1 MANEIVE
8 ATLAQMTSMGKKLR
22 GLIRELSADVKTLK
36 ETGGQAN
43 VVERIKVNGRVLT
56 PDGDKTVDVPV
67 PTKVGELTNDAGYQA
82 NTLEHVQVNGAELPI
97 ADKTANVPVPT
108 AVSQLTNDSGYQPNV
123 LEGIK
128 VNGLAQEIDSSKN
141 VDISIPTKV
150 SELTNDKT
158 YQTKTEVENTVK
170 TAVAGSKHTSFQK
183 VSSVPAAADAKE
195 DVMYLVM
202 NSVTKHY
209 DIYAKIADDAGNF
222 KMELLDDTTVDLSGY
237 VQKEA
242 GKGLSHNDFTDTLL
256 AKLNGIAE
264 KANLYI
270 HPSHTAYAEGLY
282 KMTVNVLGHVTKAT
296 AVSKEDITVLG
307 IPGQDTHD
315 WASITG
321 KPTSYPPSEHTHD
334 DRYYT
339 ESELDTKL
347 AGKSATGHKHLWA
360 DITNKPSTFAPSAHK
375 HVKADITDF
384 PTSLPASDVSAW
396 AKAASKPSYGW
407 SEITGKPSTFTPSSH
422 THGQYYDSGVSRSA
436 NTVLAAPDGKPGGA
450 TFRKLGLADIPNAS
464 DLINAL
470 TSGDASPVDNDF
482 IVTQWANHE
491 AADASNQNTYV
502 RRPMS
507 SIWGYIK
514 SKADSVYQS
523 KGNYAASSHTHT
535 KSQIAD
541 FPTLGTAAAKN
552 VGDFAAASHNHD
564 TSYYKKSEIDTKLS
578 GVAVSGHTHKKADI
592 TDFPTSMPA
601 SDVSAWA
608 KAATKPSYAWSEIT
622 GKPSTFTPVSHT
634 HDDRYY
640 TESEMNSKLGA
651 KAESVVLAANSDL
664 NAVKTPGIYSCGGGN
679 SIKNKPSGLDAIGL
693 IVVHNASGEYY
704 TQILTS
710 SSDANTYRRTC
721 LNDTWSTWTQD
732 KYTDTN
738 TWRGIQNNLTSD
750 STSDSLSAA
759 QGKALKTLVDGKAP
773 NGHTHTKSQVGLGNV
788 DNTADANKS
797 VKYATSAG
805 SAAKAT
811 TADTA
816 NALSGFKPRSGQ
828 EWGVQTGTFV
838 HGECD
843 STGGDFAFRRDCPA
857 AGQVSMVIDGCFY
870 QHEGQYRVLD
880 ESDKN
885 QFATAGH
892 THDDRYYT
900 ESEMDAKLA
909 KKADTHSH
917 PYLPTAGGNMGGTAM
932 IAWPDSGNFN
942 NKNDGV
948 TFPVKRGGL
957 SWSGQSDGIQ
967 LFAEETGSDNLELIL
982 QFADD
987 NSNGLTIRNKSGAAV
1002 SRLDANGGFSGSV
1015 AWEKITGKPSTF
1027 TPATHSHAW
1036 GDVTGKPSTFAPSAH
1051 KHVKADI
1058 TDFPT
1063 SLPASDVKA
1072 WAKAANKPNYS
1083 WEEITNKPSTFTPAG
1098 HKHVKADITD
1108 FPTLGTAAAKNVG
1121 DFAAASHSHSWDS
1134 VTGKPTTF
1142 APSSH
1147 NHDDRYYTESE
1158 IDTKLSGKA
1167 NSSHT
1172 HNYAGSSSA
1181 GGTAASVNGFT
1192 FGVQTSDPG
1201 ANSSLT
1207 TNKFLFVYE

>member
-1 MANEIVE
+1 MASEMILAKLSQLQRFGEKFIAKMGEVSERVRTLE
-8 ATLAQMTSMGKKLR
+8 AVGA
-22 GLIRELSADVKTLK
+22 
-36 ETGGQAN
+36 QAN
-43 VVERIKVNGRVLT
+43 LIERILVNGDPLSVGENKTVNIPVPTRVNQLENDASYQENVIERIQVNGVTQGITGKTVNVHMPTAVSELTNDENYQTNVLEGVKVNGTAL
-56 PDGDKTVDVPV
+56 TVDAEKNVNVSV
-67 PTKVGELTNDAGYQA
+67 PTKV
-82 NTLEHVQVNGAELPI
+82 
-97 ADKTANVPVPT
+97 
-108 AVSQLTNDSGYQPNV
+108 SQ
-123 LEGIK
+123 
-128 VNGLAQEIDSSKN
+128 
-141 VDISIPTKV
+141 
-150 SELTNDKT
+150 LTNDKT

-183 VSSVPAAADAKE
+183 VSSVPAVADAKE
-195 DVMYLVM
+195 DIMYLVM

-242 GKGLSHNDFTDTLL
+242 GKGLSHNDFTDALL

-270 HPSHTAYAEGLY
+270 HPGHTAYAEGLY
-282 KMTVNVLGHVTKAT
+282 KVTVNALGHVTKAVGVT
-296 AVSKEDITVLG
+296 KADITGLG

-321 KPTSYPPSEHTHD
+321 KPTSYPPSGHTHD

-339 ESELDTKL
+339 ESEMNTKL
-347 AGKSATGHKHLWA
+347 AGKLNLSGGTMTGQL
-360 DITNKPSTFAPSAHK
+360 
-375 HVKADITDF
+375 HVSGT
-384 PTSLPASDVSAW
+384 
-396 AKAASKPSYGW
+396 AASKPLQVRGIVGCDSDGTTDGELHLQYGANAPIKLGNDAAYSISADGGTYTGKANTAGTADSAKSVAW
-407 SEITGKPSTFTPSSH
+407 GSVTGKPT
-422 THGQYYDSGVSRSA
+422 
-436 NTVLAAPDGKPGGA
+436 
-450 TFRKLGLADIPNAS
+450 
-464 DLINAL
+464 
-470 TSGDASPVDNDF
+470 
-482 IVTQWANHE
+482 
-491 AADASNQNTYV
+491 TY
-502 RRPMS
+502 PP
-507 SIWGYIK
+507 
-514 SKADSVYQS
+514 
-523 KGNYAASSHTHT
+523 SSHTHT
-535 KSQIAD
+535 KSQITD

-601 SDVSAWA
+601 SDVSTWA

-651 KAESVVLAANSDL
+651 KAESVVLAVNSDL
-664 NAVKTPGIYSCGGGN
+664 NAVKTPGMYSCGGGN

-721 LNDTWSTWTQD
+721 LNGTWSTWTQD

-759 QGKALKTLVDGKAP
+759 QGKALKTLVDGKAA

-805 SAAKAT
+805 SASSAAKAT
-811 TADTA
+811 SADSAGKLTIGDAQTALSGTTSPTAGLTVNKVYNNGYPTTFGNVITVHGSGSGQIVAGWSGTSGAVERLYYRNKRDTSDANWSAWKTLAFTDDKPATAGTADTA
-816 NALSGFKPRSGQ
+816 
-828 EWGVQTGTFV
+828 
-838 HGECD
+838 
-843 STGGDFAFRRDCPA
+843 
-857 AGQVSMVIDGCFY
+857 
-870 QHEGQYRVLD
+870 
-880 ESDKN
+880 
-885 QFATAGH
+885 
-892 THDDRYYT
+892 
-900 ESEMDAKLA
+900 
-909 KKADTHSH
+909 KA
-917 PYLPTAGGNMGGTAM
+917 
-932 IAWPDSGNFN
+932 
-942 NKNDGV
+942 
-948 TFPVKRGGL
+948 
-957 SWSGQSDGIQ
+957 
-967 LFAEETGSDNLELIL
+967 
-982 QFADD
+982 
-987 NSNGLTIRNKSGAAV
+987 
-1002 SRLDANGGFSGSV
+1002 V
-1015 AWEKITGKPSTF
+1015 AWDNVTGKPSAF

-1036 GDVTGKPSTFAPSAH
+1036 GDITG
-1051 KHVKADI
+1051 
-1058 TDFPT
+1058 
-1063 SLPASDVKA
+1063 
-1072 WAKAANKPNYS
+1072 
-1083 WEEITNKPSTFTPAG
+1083 KPSTFTPAG

-1158 IDTKLSGKA
+1158 MDTKLSGKA

>member
-1 MANEIVE
+1 MAQEMI
-8 ATLAQMTSMGKKLR
+8 LAKLSQLQGFGEKFIETILDVSNR
-22 GLIRELSADVKTLK
+22 VKTL
-36 ETGGQAN
+36 EAVGAQAN
-43 VVERIKVNGRVLT
+43 LIERILVNGDPLSVGENKTVNIPVPTRVNQLENDASYQENVIERIQVNGVTQGITGKTVNVHMPTAVSELTNDENYQTNVLEGVKVNGTAL
-56 PDGDKTVDVPV
+56 TVDAEKNVNVSV
-67 PTKVGELTNDAGYQA
+67 PTKV
-82 NTLEHVQVNGAELPI
+82 
-97 ADKTANVPVPT
+97 
-108 AVSQLTNDSGYQPNV
+108 SQ
-123 LEGIK
+123 
-128 VNGLAQEIDSSKN
+128 
-141 VDISIPTKV
+141 
-150 SELTNDKT
+150 LTNDKT

-242 GKGLSHNDFTDTLL
+242 GKGLSHNDFTDALL

-270 HPSHTAYAEGLY
+270 HPGHTAYAEGLY
-282 KMTVNVLGHVTKAT
+282 KVTVDALGHVTKAVGVT
-296 AVSKEDITVLG
+296 KADITGLG

-321 KPTSYPPSEHTHD
+321 KPTSYPPSGHTHD

-360 DITNKPSTFAPSAHK
+360 DITNKPSTFAPGAHK
-375 HVKADITDF
+375 HV
-384 PTSLPASDVSAW
+384 
-396 AKAASKPSYGW
+396 
-407 SEITGKPSTFTPSSH
+407 
-422 THGQYYDSGVSRSA
+422 
-436 NTVLAAPDGKPGGA
+436 
-450 TFRKLGLADIPNAS
+450 
-464 DLINAL
+464 
-470 TSGDASPVDNDF
+470 
-482 IVTQWANHE
+482 
-491 AADASNQNTYV
+491 
-502 RRPMS
+502 
-507 SIWGYIK
+507 
-514 SKADSVYQS
+514 
-523 KGNYAASSHTHT
+523 
-535 KSQIAD
+535 
-541 FPTLGTAAAKN
+541 
-552 VGDFAAASHNHD
+552 
-564 TSYYKKSEIDTKLS
+564 
-578 GVAVSGHTHKKADI
+578 KADI

-601 SDVSAWA
+601 SDVAAWA
-608 KAATKPSYAWSEIT
+608 KAASKPSYAWSEIT
-622 GKPSTFTPVSHT
+622 GKPSTFAPSSHT
-634 HDDRYY
+634 HTSVIDSGNGTDATTFAY
-640 TESEMNSKLGA
+640 SK
-651 KAESVVLAANSDL
+651 
-664 NAVKTPGIYSCGGGN
+664 
-679 SIKNKPSGLDAIGL
+679 SGM
-693 IVVHNASGEYY
+693 
-704 TQILTS
+704 
-710 SSDANTYRRTC
+710 
-721 LNDTWSTWTQD
+721 
-732 KYTDTN
+732 
-738 TWRGIQNNLTSD
+738 
-750 STSDSLSAA
+750 
-759 QGKALKTLVDGKAP
+759 
-773 NGHTHTKSQVGLGNV
+773 
-788 DNTADANKS
+788 
-797 VKYATSAG
+797 KYADYNWLAG
-805 SAAKAT
+805 WNGYELRAI
-811 TADTA
+811 
-816 NALSGFKPRSGQ
+816 
-828 EWGVQTGTFV
+828 
-838 HGECD
+838 H
-843 STGGDFAFRRDCPA
+843 
-857 AGQVSMVIDGCFY
+857 
-870 QHEGQYRVLD
+870 
-880 ESDKN
+880 KN
-885 QFATAGH
+885 QFAQADH
-892 THDDRYYT
+892 NHDDRYYT
-900 ESEMDAKLA
+900 ESEMDAKLV

-932 IAWPDSGNFN
+932 IAWPDSGNWS

-967 LFAEETGSDNLELIL
+967 LFAEETGNDNLELIL

-1072 WAKAANKPNYS
+1072 WAKADTKPSYS
-1083 WEEITNKPSTFTPAG
+1083 WGEITNKPSTFTPAG

>member
-1 MANEIVE
+1 MASEMI
-8 ATLAQMTSMGKKLR
+8 LAKLSQLQGFGEKFIAKMGKVSER
-22 GLIRELSADVKTLK
+22 VRTL
-36 ETGGQAN
+36 EAVGAQAN
-43 VVERIKVNGRVLT
+43 LIERILVNGDPLSVGENKTVNIPVPTRVNQLENDASYQENVIERIQVNGVTQGITGKTVNVHMPTAVSELTNDENYQTNVLEGVKVNGTAL
-56 PDGDKTVDVPV
+56 TVDAEKNVNVSV
-67 PTKVGELTNDAGYQA
+67 PTKV
-82 NTLEHVQVNGAELPI
+82 
-97 ADKTANVPVPT
+97 
-108 AVSQLTNDSGYQPNV
+108 SQ
-123 LEGIK
+123 
-128 VNGLAQEIDSSKN
+128 
-141 VDISIPTKV
+141 
-150 SELTNDKT
+150 LTNDKT

-242 GKGLSHNDFTDTLL
+242 GKGLSHNDFTDALL

-270 HPSHTAYAEGLY
+270 HPGHTAYAEGLY
-282 KMTVNVLGHVTKAT
+282 KVTVDALGHVTKAVGVT
-296 AVSKEDITVLG
+296 KADITGLG

-315 WASITG
+315 WTSITG
-321 KPTSYPPSEHTHD
+321 KPTSYPPS
-334 DRYYT
+334 
-339 ESELDTKL
+339 
-347 AGKSATGHKHLWA
+347 
-360 DITNKPSTFAPSAHK
+360 
-375 HVKADITDF
+375 
-384 PTSLPASDVSAW
+384 
-396 AKAASKPSYGW
+396 
-407 SEITGKPSTFTPSSH
+407 
-422 THGQYYDSGVSRSA
+422 
-436 NTVLAAPDGKPGGA
+436 
-450 TFRKLGLADIPNAS
+450 
-464 DLINAL
+464 
-470 TSGDASPVDNDF
+470 
-482 IVTQWANHE
+482 
-491 AADASNQNTYV
+491 
-502 RRPMS
+502 
-507 SIWGYIK
+507 
-514 SKADSVYQS
+514 
-523 KGNYAASSHTHT
+523 
-535 KSQIAD
+535 
-541 FPTLGTAAAKN
+541 
-552 VGDFAAASHNHD
+552 
-564 TSYYKKSEIDTKLS
+564 
-578 GVAVSGHTHKKADI
+578 
-592 TDFPTSMPA
+592 
-601 SDVSAWA
+601 
-608 KAATKPSYAWSEIT
+608 
-622 GKPSTFTPVSHT
+622 
-634 HDDRYY
+634 
-640 TESEMNSKLGA
+640 
-651 KAESVVLAANSDL
+651 
-664 NAVKTPGIYSCGGGN
+664 
-679 SIKNKPSGLDAIGL
+679 
-693 IVVHNASGEYY
+693 
-704 TQILTS
+704 
-710 SSDANTYRRTC
+710 
-721 LNDTWSTWTQD
+721 
-732 KYTDTN
+732 
-738 TWRGIQNNLTSD
+738 
-750 STSDSLSAA
+750 
-759 QGKALKTLVDGKAP
+759 
-773 NGHTHTKSQVGLGNV
+773 
-788 DNTADANKS
+788 
-797 VKYATSAG
+797 
-805 SAAKAT
+805 
-811 TADTA
+811 
-816 NALSGFKPRSGQ
+816 
-828 EWGVQTGTFV
+828 
-838 HGECD
+838 
-843 STGGDFAFRRDCPA
+843 
-857 AGQVSMVIDGCFY
+857 
-870 QHEGQYRVLD
+870 
-880 ESDKN
+880 
-885 QFATAGH
+885 GH

-932 IAWPDSGNFN
+932 IAWPDSGNWS

-967 LFAEETGSDNLELIL
+967 LFAEETDNDNLELIL

-1072 WAKAANKPNYS
+1072 WAKAANKPSYS
-1083 WEEITNKPSTFTPAG
+1083 WGEITNKPSTFAPAG

-1158 IDTKLSGKA
+1158 MDTKLSGKA

>member
-22 GLIRELSADVKTLK
+22 VLIRELSSEVKTLQ

-43 VVERIKVNGRVLT
+43 VLERVKVNGRLLT
-56 PDGDKTVDVPV
+56 PDSNKTVDVPV
-67 PTKVGELTNDAGYQA
+67 PTRVGQLENDASYQENKIETIQVNGTTQSIIGKTVNVHVPTAVGELTNDAGYQ
-82 NTLEHVQVNGAELPI
+82 T
-97 ADKTANVPVPT
+97 
-108 AVSQLTNDSGYQPNV
+108 NV
-123 LEGIK
+123 LEGVK
-128 VNGLAQEIDSSKN
+128 VNGLALEIDKSKN

-150 SELTNDKT
+150 SELTNDKV
-158 YQTKTEVENTVK
+158 YQTKTEVENAVK
-170 TAVAGSKHTSFQK
+170 TAVAESKHLTFQK
-183 VSSVPAAADAKE
+183 VSSVPAVEDASE

-202 NSVTKHY
+202 NPVTKHY
-209 DIYAKIADDAGNF
+209 DIYAKLVDESGNVI
-222 KMELLDDTTVDLSGY
+222 MDQLDDTTVDLSGY
-237 VQKEA
+237 VEKEA
-242 GKGLSHNDFTDTLL
+242 GKGLSHNDFTDALL

-264 KANLYI
+264 KANNYV

-296 AVSKEDITVLG
+296 SVTKGDITALG

-315 WASITG
+315 WAGITD
-321 KPTSYPPSEHTHD
+321 KPATFPPSAHNHDERYYTETETDKLLGGKSDTGHVHDDRYYTETEMDAKLSKKSDTGHTHD

-339 ESELDTKL
+339 ESEMNTKL
-347 AGKSATGHKHLWA
+347 AEKLNLSGGTMTGPLHIA
-360 DITNKPSTFAPSAHK
+360 GT
-375 HVKADITDF
+375 
-384 PTSLPASDVSAW
+384 AS
-396 AKAASKPSYGW
+396 SKPLQVRGIVGCDSDGVTDGELHLQYGANAPIKLGNDAAYSISADGGTYTGKANTAGTADSAKSVAW
-407 SEITGKPSTFTPSSH
+407 GSVTGKPTTYPPSSH

-436 NTVLAAPDGKPGGA
+436 NTVLAAPNGKTGGA

-470 TSGDASPVDNDF
+470 VSGDASPVDNDF

-491 AADASNQNTYV
+491 TADASHQNTYV

-535 KSQIAD
+535 KSQITD

-578 GVAVSGHTHKKADI
+578 GVAASGHTHKKADI

-608 KAATKPSYAWSEIT
+608 KAASKPSYAWSEIT

-900 ESEMDAKLA
+900 ESEMD
-909 KKADTHSH
+909 
-917 PYLPTAGGNMGGTAM
+917 
-932 IAWPDSGNFN
+932 
-942 NKNDGV
+942 
-948 TFPVKRGGL
+948 
-957 SWSGQSDGIQ
+957 
-967 LFAEETGSDNLELIL
+967 
-982 QFADD
+982 
-987 NSNGLTIRNKSGAAV
+987 
-1002 SRLDANGGFSGSV
+1002 
-1015 AWEKITGKPSTF
+1015 
-1027 TPATHSHAW
+1027 
-1036 GDVTGKPSTFAPSAH
+1036 
-1051 KHVKADI
+1051 
-1058 TDFPT
+1058 
-1063 SLPASDVKA
+1063 
-1072 WAKAANKPNYS
+1072 
-1083 WEEITNKPSTFTPAG
+1083 
-1098 HKHVKADITD
+1098 
-1108 FPTLGTAAAKNVG
+1108 
-1121 DFAAASHSHSWDS
+1121 
-1134 VTGKPTTF
+1134 
-1142 APSSH
+1142 
-1147 NHDDRYYTESE
+1147 
-1158 IDTKLSGKA
+1158 TKLGGKA

-1181 GGTAASVNGFT
+1181 GGTANSVCGFT

>member
-1 MANEIVE
+1 MASEMILAKLSQLQGFGEKFIAKMGEISERVRTLE
-8 ATLAQMTSMGKKLR
+8 AVGA
-22 GLIRELSADVKTLK
+22 
-36 ETGGQAN
+36 QAN
-43 VVERIKVNGRVLT
+43 LIERILVNGDPLSVGENKTVNIPVPTRVNQLENDASYQENVIERIQVNGVTQGITGKTVNVHMPTAVSELTNDENYQTNVLEGVKVNGTAL
-56 PDGDKTVDVPV
+56 TVDAEKNVNVSV
-67 PTKVGELTNDAGYQA
+67 PTKV
-82 NTLEHVQVNGAELPI
+82 
-97 ADKTANVPVPT
+97 
-108 AVSQLTNDSGYQPNV
+108 SQ
-123 LEGIK
+123 
-128 VNGLAQEIDSSKN
+128 
-141 VDISIPTKV
+141 
-150 SELTNDKT
+150 LTNDKT

-170 TAVAGSKHTSFQK
+170 TAVAWSKHTSFQK

-242 GKGLSHNDFTDTLL
+242 GKGLSHNDFTDALL

-264 KANLYI
+264 KANLYV
-270 HPSHTAYAEGLY
+270 HPGHTAYAEGLY
-282 KMTVNVLGHVTKAT
+282 KVTVDALGHVTKAVGVT
-296 AVSKEDITVLG
+296 KADITGLG

-315 WASITG
+315 WTSITG
-321 KPTSYPPSEHTHD
+321 KPTSYPPS
-334 DRYYT
+334 
-339 ESELDTKL
+339 
-347 AGKSATGHKHLWA
+347 
-360 DITNKPSTFAPSAHK
+360 
-375 HVKADITDF
+375 
-384 PTSLPASDVSAW
+384 
-396 AKAASKPSYGW
+396 
-407 SEITGKPSTFTPSSH
+407 
-422 THGQYYDSGVSRSA
+422 
-436 NTVLAAPDGKPGGA
+436 
-450 TFRKLGLADIPNAS
+450 
-464 DLINAL
+464 
-470 TSGDASPVDNDF
+470 
-482 IVTQWANHE
+482 
-491 AADASNQNTYV
+491 
-502 RRPMS
+502 
-507 SIWGYIK
+507 
-514 SKADSVYQS
+514 
-523 KGNYAASSHTHT
+523 
-535 KSQIAD
+535 
-541 FPTLGTAAAKN
+541 
-552 VGDFAAASHNHD
+552 
-564 TSYYKKSEIDTKLS
+564 
-578 GVAVSGHTHKKADI
+578 
-592 TDFPTSMPA
+592 
-601 SDVSAWA
+601 
-608 KAATKPSYAWSEIT
+608 
-622 GKPSTFTPVSHT
+622 
-634 HDDRYY
+634 
-640 TESEMNSKLGA
+640 
-651 KAESVVLAANSDL
+651 
-664 NAVKTPGIYSCGGGN
+664 
-679 SIKNKPSGLDAIGL
+679 
-693 IVVHNASGEYY
+693 
-704 TQILTS
+704 
-710 SSDANTYRRTC
+710 
-721 LNDTWSTWTQD
+721 
-732 KYTDTN
+732 
-738 TWRGIQNNLTSD
+738 
-750 STSDSLSAA
+750 
-759 QGKALKTLVDGKAP
+759 
-773 NGHTHTKSQVGLGNV
+773 
-788 DNTADANKS
+788 
-797 VKYATSAG
+797 
-805 SAAKAT
+805 
-811 TADTA
+811 
-816 NALSGFKPRSGQ
+816 
-828 EWGVQTGTFV
+828 
-838 HGECD
+838 
-843 STGGDFAFRRDCPA
+843 
-857 AGQVSMVIDGCFY
+857 
-870 QHEGQYRVLD
+870 
-880 ESDKN
+880 
-885 QFATAGH
+885 GH

-932 IAWPDSGNFN
+932 IAWPDSGNWS

-967 LFAEETGSDNLELIL
+967 LFAEETGNDNLELIL

-1072 WAKAANKPNYS
+1072 WAKAANKPSYS
-1083 WEEITNKPSTFTPAG
+1083 WGEITNKPSTFAPAG

-1158 IDTKLSGKA
+1158 MDTKLSGKA

>member
-1 MANEIVE
+1 MAQEMI
-8 ATLAQMTSMGKKLR
+8 LAKLSQLQGFGEKFIETILDVSNR
-22 GLIRELSADVKTLK
+22 VKTL
-36 ETGGQAN
+36 EAVGAQAN
-43 VVERIKVNGRVLT
+43 LIERILVNGDPLSVGENKTVNIPVPTRVNQLENDASYQENVIERIQVNGVTQGITGKTVNVHMPTAVSELTNDENYQTNVLEGVKVNGTAL
-56 PDGDKTVDVPV
+56 TVDAEKNVNVSV
-67 PTKVGELTNDAGYQA
+67 PTKV
-82 NTLEHVQVNGAELPI
+82 
-97 ADKTANVPVPT
+97 
-108 AVSQLTNDSGYQPNV
+108 SQ
-123 LEGIK
+123 
-128 VNGLAQEIDSSKN
+128 
-141 VDISIPTKV
+141 
-150 SELTNDKT
+150 LTNDKT

-209 DIYAKIADDAGNF
+209 DIYAKIADDAGIF

-242 GKGLSHNDFTDTLL
+242 GKGLSHNDFTDALL

-270 HPSHTAYAEGLY
+270 HPGHTAYAEGLY
-282 KMTVNVLGHVTKAT
+282 KVTVDALGHVTKAVGVT
-296 AVSKEDITVLG
+296 KADITGLG

-321 KPTSYPPSEHTHD
+321 KPTSYPPSGHTHD

-360 DITNKPSTFAPSAHK
+360 DITNKPSTFAPGAHK
-375 HVKADITDF
+375 HV
-384 PTSLPASDVSAW
+384 
-396 AKAASKPSYGW
+396 
-407 SEITGKPSTFTPSSH
+407 
-422 THGQYYDSGVSRSA
+422 
-436 NTVLAAPDGKPGGA
+436 
-450 TFRKLGLADIPNAS
+450 
-464 DLINAL
+464 
-470 TSGDASPVDNDF
+470 
-482 IVTQWANHE
+482 
-491 AADASNQNTYV
+491 
-502 RRPMS
+502 
-507 SIWGYIK
+507 
-514 SKADSVYQS
+514 
-523 KGNYAASSHTHT
+523 
-535 KSQIAD
+535 
-541 FPTLGTAAAKN
+541 
-552 VGDFAAASHNHD
+552 
-564 TSYYKKSEIDTKLS
+564 
-578 GVAVSGHTHKKADI
+578 KADI

-601 SDVSAWA
+601 SDVAAWA
-608 KAATKPSYAWSEIT
+608 KAASKPSYAWSEIT
-622 GKPSTFTPVSHT
+622 GKPSTFAPSSHT
-634 HDDRYY
+634 HTSVIDSGNGTDATTFAY
-640 TESEMNSKLGA
+640 SK
-651 KAESVVLAANSDL
+651 
-664 NAVKTPGIYSCGGGN
+664 
-679 SIKNKPSGLDAIGL
+679 SGM
-693 IVVHNASGEYY
+693 
-704 TQILTS
+704 
-710 SSDANTYRRTC
+710 
-721 LNDTWSTWTQD
+721 
-732 KYTDTN
+732 
-738 TWRGIQNNLTSD
+738 
-750 STSDSLSAA
+750 
-759 QGKALKTLVDGKAP
+759 
-773 NGHTHTKSQVGLGNV
+773 
-788 DNTADANKS
+788 
-797 VKYATSAG
+797 KYADYNWLAG
-805 SAAKAT
+805 WNGYELRAI
-811 TADTA
+811 
-816 NALSGFKPRSGQ
+816 
-828 EWGVQTGTFV
+828 
-838 HGECD
+838 H
-843 STGGDFAFRRDCPA
+843 
-857 AGQVSMVIDGCFY
+857 
-870 QHEGQYRVLD
+870 
-880 ESDKN
+880 KN
-885 QFATAGH
+885 QFAQADH
-892 THDDRYYT
+892 NHDDRYYT
-900 ESEMDAKLA
+900 ESEMDAKLV

-932 IAWPDSGNFN
+932 IAWPDSGNWS

-967 LFAEETGSDNLELIL
+967 LFAEETGNDNLELIL

-1072 WAKAANKPNYS
+1072 WAKADTKPSYS
-1083 WEEITNKPSTFTPAG
+1083 WGEITNKPSTFTPAG

>member
-43 VVERIKVNGRVLT
+43 VLERVKVNGRLLT
-56 PDGDKTVDVPV
+56 PDSNKTVDVTV
-67 PTKVGELTNDAGYQA
+67 PTKVGQLENDASYQENKIETIQVNGTTQSIIGKTVNVHVPTAVGELTNDAGYQ
-82 NTLEHVQVNGAELPI
+82 T
-97 ADKTANVPVPT
+97 
-108 AVSQLTNDSGYQPNV
+108 NV
-123 LEGIK
+123 LEGVK
-128 VNGLAQEIDSSKN
+128 VNGLALEIDKSKN

-150 SELTNDKT
+150 SELTNDKV
-158 YQTKTEVENTVK
+158 YQTKTEVENAVK
-170 TAVAGSKHTSFQK
+170 TAVAESKHLTFQK
-183 VSSVPAAADAKE
+183 VSSVPAVEDASE

-202 NSVTKHY
+202 NPVTKHY
-209 DIYAKIADDAGNF
+209 DIYAKLVDESGNVI
-222 KMELLDDTTVDLSGY
+222 MDQLDDTTVDLSGY
-237 VQKEA
+237 VEKEA
-242 GKGLSHNDFTDTLL
+242 GKGLSHNDFTDALL

-264 KANLYI
+264 KANLYV

-296 AVSKEDITVLG
+296 SVTKGDITALG

-315 WASITG
+315 WAGITD
-321 KPTSYPPSEHTHD
+321 KPATFPPSAHNHDERYYTETETDKLLGGKSDTGHVHDDRYYTETEMDAKLSKKSDTGHTHD

-375 HVKADITDF
+375 HVKADISDF
-384 PTSLPASDVSAW
+384 PASMPASDVSAW

-407 SEITGKPSTFTPSSH
+407 SEITGKPSTFTPS
-422 THGQYYDSGVSRSA
+422 
-436 NTVLAAPDGKPGGA
+436 
-450 TFRKLGLADIPNAS
+450 
-464 DLINAL
+464 
-470 TSGDASPVDNDF
+470 
-482 IVTQWANHE
+482 
-491 AADASNQNTYV
+491 
-502 RRPMS
+502 
-507 SIWGYIK
+507 
-514 SKADSVYQS
+514 
-523 KGNYAASSHTHT
+523 
-535 KSQIAD
+535 
-541 FPTLGTAAAKN
+541 
-552 VGDFAAASHNHD
+552 
-564 TSYYKKSEIDTKLS
+564 
-578 GVAVSGHTHKKADI
+578 
-592 TDFPTSMPA
+592 
-601 SDVSAWA
+601 
-608 KAATKPSYAWSEIT
+608 
-622 GKPSTFTPVSHT
+622 
-634 HDDRYY
+634 
-640 TESEMNSKLGA
+640 
-651 KAESVVLAANSDL
+651 
-664 NAVKTPGIYSCGGGN
+664 
-679 SIKNKPSGLDAIGL
+679 
-693 IVVHNASGEYY
+693 
-704 TQILTS
+704 
-710 SSDANTYRRTC
+710 
-721 LNDTWSTWTQD
+721 
-732 KYTDTN
+732 
-738 TWRGIQNNLTSD
+738 
-750 STSDSLSAA
+750 
-759 QGKALKTLVDGKAP
+759 
-773 NGHTHTKSQVGLGNV
+773 
-788 DNTADANKS
+788 
-797 VKYATSAG
+797 
-805 SAAKAT
+805 
-811 TADTA
+811 
-816 NALSGFKPRSGQ
+816 
-828 EWGVQTGTFV
+828 
-838 HGECD
+838 
-843 STGGDFAFRRDCPA
+843 
-857 AGQVSMVIDGCFY
+857 
-870 QHEGQYRVLD
+870 
-880 ESDKN
+880 
-885 QFATAGH
+885 GH

-932 IAWPDSGNFN
+932 IAWPDSGNWS

-967 LFAEETGSDNLELIL
+967 LFAEETGNDNLELIL

-1072 WAKAANKPNYS
+1072 WAKAANKPSYS
-1083 WEEITNKPSTFTPAG
+1083 WGEITNKPSTFAPAG

-1134 VTGKPTTF
+1134 VTGKPSTF
-1142 APSSH
+1142 TPSSH
-1147 NHDDRYYTESE
+1147 N
-1158 IDTKLSGKA
+1158 
-1167 NSSHT
+1167 

-1181 GGTAASVNGFT
+1181 GGTANSVNGFT

>member
-1 MANEIVE
+1 MAQEMI
-8 ATLAQMTSMGKKLR
+8 LAKLSQLQ
-22 GLIRELSADVKTLK
+22 GFGEKFIAKLSDVSSRVKTL
-36 ETGGQAN
+36 EAVGAQAN
-43 VVERIKVNGRVLT
+43 LIERILVNGDPLSVGENKTVNIPVPTRVNQLENDASYQENVIERIQVNGVTQGITGKTVNVHMPTAVSELTNDENYQTNVLEGVKVNGTAL
-56 PDGDKTVDVPV
+56 TVDAEKNVNVSV
-67 PTKVGELTNDAGYQA
+67 PTKV
-82 NTLEHVQVNGAELPI
+82 
-97 ADKTANVPVPT
+97 
-108 AVSQLTNDSGYQPNV
+108 SQ
-123 LEGIK
+123 
-128 VNGLAQEIDSSKN
+128 
-141 VDISIPTKV
+141 
-150 SELTNDKT
+150 LTNDKT

-195 DVMYLVM
+195 DIMYLVM

-242 GKGLSHNDFTDTLL
+242 GKGLSHNDFTDALL

-270 HPSHTAYAEGLY
+270 HPGHTAYAEGLY
-282 KMTVNVLGHVTKAT
+282 KVTVDALGHVTKAVGVT
-296 AVSKEDITVLG
+296 KADITGLG

-321 KPTSYPPSEHTHD
+321 KPTSYPPSGHTHD

-384 PTSLPASDVSAW
+384 PKSLPASDVSAW
-396 AKAASKPSYGW
+396 AKADTKPSYTWDEITEKPSSFTPASHTHDDRYYTEAEIDQKLKGTSASGHTHAW
-407 SEITGKPSTFTPSSH
+407 GEITGKPSTFPPS
-422 THGQYYDSGVSRSA
+422 A
-436 NTVLAAPDGKPGGA
+436 
-450 TFRKLGLADIPNAS
+450 
-464 DLINAL
+464 
-470 TSGDASPVDNDF
+470 
-482 IVTQWANHE
+482 
-491 AADASNQNTYV
+491 
-502 RRPMS
+502 
-507 SIWGYIK
+507 
-514 SKADSVYQS
+514 
-523 KGNYAASSHTHT
+523 
-535 KSQIAD
+535 
-541 FPTLGTAAAKN
+541 
-552 VGDFAAASHNHD
+552 
-564 TSYYKKSEIDTKLS
+564 
-578 GVAVSGHTHKKADI
+578 HKHVKADI
-592 TDFPTSMPA
+592 SDFPASMPA
-601 SDVSAWA
+601 SDVSTWA

-622 GKPSTFTPVSHT
+622 GKPSTFTPVS
-634 HDDRYY
+634 
-640 TESEMNSKLGA
+640 
-651 KAESVVLAANSDL
+651 
-664 NAVKTPGIYSCGGGN
+664 
-679 SIKNKPSGLDAIGL
+679 
-693 IVVHNASGEYY
+693 
-704 TQILTS
+704 
-710 SSDANTYRRTC
+710 
-721 LNDTWSTWTQD
+721 
-732 KYTDTN
+732 
-738 TWRGIQNNLTSD
+738 
-750 STSDSLSAA
+750 
-759 QGKALKTLVDGKAP
+759 
-773 NGHTHTKSQVGLGNV
+773 
-788 DNTADANKS
+788 
-797 VKYATSAG
+797 
-805 SAAKAT
+805 
-811 TADTA
+811 
-816 NALSGFKPRSGQ
+816 
-828 EWGVQTGTFV
+828 
-838 HGECD
+838 
-843 STGGDFAFRRDCPA
+843 
-857 AGQVSMVIDGCFY
+857 
-870 QHEGQYRVLD
+870 
-880 ESDKN
+880 
-885 QFATAGH
+885 H

-932 IAWPDSGNFN
+932 IVWPDSGNWS

-967 LFAEETGSDNLELIL
+967 LFAEETNNDNLELVL
-982 QFADD
+982 QFTDD
-987 NSNGLTIRNKSGAAV
+987 NSNGLTIRNESGDAV
-1002 SRLDANGGFSGSV
+1002 SRLDAKGGFSGSV
-1015 AWEKITGKPSTF
+1015 AWGKITGKPSVF

-1036 GDVTGKPSTFAPSAH
+1036 GDVTGKPSTFPPSA
-1051 KHVKADI
+1051 
-1058 TDFPT
+1058 
-1063 SLPASDVKA
+1063 
-1072 WAKAANKPNYS
+1072 
-1083 WEEITNKPSTFTPAG
+1083 

-1158 IDTKLSGKA
+1158 MDKKLGGKA

-1201 ANSSLT
+1201 ANSSLM

>member
-1 MANEIVE
+1 MAQEMI
-8 ATLAQMTSMGKKLR
+8 LAKLSQLQGFGEKFIETILDVSNR
-22 GLIRELSADVKTLK
+22 VKTL
-36 ETGGQAN
+36 EAVGAQAN
-43 VVERIKVNGRVLT
+43 LIERILVNGDPLSVGENKTVNIPVPTRVNQLENDASYQENVIERIQVNGVTQGITGKTVNVHMPTAVSELTNDENYQTNVLEGVKVNGTAL
-56 PDGDKTVDVPV
+56 TVDAEKNVNVSV
-67 PTKVGELTNDAGYQA
+67 PTKV
-82 NTLEHVQVNGAELPI
+82 
-97 ADKTANVPVPT
+97 
-108 AVSQLTNDSGYQPNV
+108 SQ
-123 LEGIK
+123 
-128 VNGLAQEIDSSKN
+128 
-141 VDISIPTKV
+141 
-150 SELTNDKT
+150 LTNDKT

-242 GKGLSHNDFTDTLL
+242 GKGLSHNDFTDALL

-270 HPSHTAYAEGLY
+270 HPGHTAYAEGLY
-282 KMTVNVLGHVTKAT
+282 KVTVDALGHVTKAVGVT
-296 AVSKEDITVLG
+296 KADITGLG

-321 KPTSYPPSEHTHD
+321 KPTSYPPSGHTHD

-360 DITNKPSTFAPSAHK
+360 DITNKPSTFAPGAHK
-375 HVKADITDF
+375 HV
-384 PTSLPASDVSAW
+384 
-396 AKAASKPSYGW
+396 
-407 SEITGKPSTFTPSSH
+407 
-422 THGQYYDSGVSRSA
+422 
-436 NTVLAAPDGKPGGA
+436 
-450 TFRKLGLADIPNAS
+450 
-464 DLINAL
+464 
-470 TSGDASPVDNDF
+470 
-482 IVTQWANHE
+482 
-491 AADASNQNTYV
+491 
-502 RRPMS
+502 
-507 SIWGYIK
+507 
-514 SKADSVYQS
+514 
-523 KGNYAASSHTHT
+523 
-535 KSQIAD
+535 
-541 FPTLGTAAAKN
+541 
-552 VGDFAAASHNHD
+552 
-564 TSYYKKSEIDTKLS
+564 
-578 GVAVSGHTHKKADI
+578 KADI

-601 SDVSAWA
+601 SDVAAWA
-608 KAATKPSYAWSEIT
+608 KAASKPSYAWSEIT
-622 GKPSTFTPVSHT
+622 VKPSTFAPSSHT
-634 HDDRYY
+634 HTSVIDSGNGTDATTFAY
-640 TESEMNSKLGA
+640 SK
-651 KAESVVLAANSDL
+651 
-664 NAVKTPGIYSCGGGN
+664 
-679 SIKNKPSGLDAIGL
+679 SGM
-693 IVVHNASGEYY
+693 
-704 TQILTS
+704 
-710 SSDANTYRRTC
+710 
-721 LNDTWSTWTQD
+721 
-732 KYTDTN
+732 
-738 TWRGIQNNLTSD
+738 
-750 STSDSLSAA
+750 
-759 QGKALKTLVDGKAP
+759 
-773 NGHTHTKSQVGLGNV
+773 
-788 DNTADANKS
+788 
-797 VKYATSAG
+797 KYADYNWLAG
-805 SAAKAT
+805 WNGYELRAI
-811 TADTA
+811 
-816 NALSGFKPRSGQ
+816 
-828 EWGVQTGTFV
+828 
-838 HGECD
+838 H
-843 STGGDFAFRRDCPA
+843 
-857 AGQVSMVIDGCFY
+857 
-870 QHEGQYRVLD
+870 
-880 ESDKN
+880 KN
-885 QFATAGH
+885 QFAQADH
-892 THDDRYYT
+892 NHDDRYYT
-900 ESEMDAKLA
+900 ESEMDAKLV

-932 IAWPDSGNFN
+932 IAWPDSGNWS

-967 LFAEETGSDNLELIL
+967 LFAEETGNDNLELIL

-1072 WAKAANKPNYS
+1072 WAKADTKPSYS
-1083 WEEITNKPSTFTPAG
+1083 WGEITNKPSTFTPAG

>member
-1 MANEIVE
+1 MASEMILAKLSQLQGFGEKFIAKMGEVSERVRTLE
-8 ATLAQMTSMGKKLR
+8 AVGA
-22 GLIRELSADVKTLK
+22 
-36 ETGGQAN
+36 QAN
-43 VVERIKVNGRVLT
+43 LIERILVNGDPLSVGENKTVNIPVPTRVNQLENDASYQENVIERIQVNGVTQGITGKTVNVHMPTAVSELTNDENYQTNVLEGVKVNGTAL
-56 PDGDKTVDVPV
+56 TVDAEKNVNVSV
-67 PTKVGELTNDAGYQA
+67 PTKV
-82 NTLEHVQVNGAELPI
+82 
-97 ADKTANVPVPT
+97 
-108 AVSQLTNDSGYQPNV
+108 SQ
-123 LEGIK
+123 
-128 VNGLAQEIDSSKN
+128 
-141 VDISIPTKV
+141 
-150 SELTNDKT
+150 LTNDKT

-170 TAVAGSKHTSFQK
+170 TAVAWSKHTSFQK

-242 GKGLSHNDFTDTLL
+242 GKGLSHNDFTDALL

-264 KANLYI
+264 KANLYV
-270 HPSHTAYAEGLY
+270 HPGHTAYAEGLY
-282 KMTVNVLGHVTKAT
+282 KVTVDALGHVTKAVGVT
-296 AVSKEDITVLG
+296 KADITGLG

-315 WASITG
+315 WTSITG
-321 KPTSYPPSEHTHD
+321 KPTSYPPS
-334 DRYYT
+334 
-339 ESELDTKL
+339 
-347 AGKSATGHKHLWA
+347 
-360 DITNKPSTFAPSAHK
+360 
-375 HVKADITDF
+375 
-384 PTSLPASDVSAW
+384 
-396 AKAASKPSYGW
+396 
-407 SEITGKPSTFTPSSH
+407 
-422 THGQYYDSGVSRSA
+422 
-436 NTVLAAPDGKPGGA
+436 
-450 TFRKLGLADIPNAS
+450 
-464 DLINAL
+464 
-470 TSGDASPVDNDF
+470 
-482 IVTQWANHE
+482 
-491 AADASNQNTYV
+491 
-502 RRPMS
+502 
-507 SIWGYIK
+507 
-514 SKADSVYQS
+514 
-523 KGNYAASSHTHT
+523 
-535 KSQIAD
+535 
-541 FPTLGTAAAKN
+541 
-552 VGDFAAASHNHD
+552 
-564 TSYYKKSEIDTKLS
+564 
-578 GVAVSGHTHKKADI
+578 
-592 TDFPTSMPA
+592 
-601 SDVSAWA
+601 
-608 KAATKPSYAWSEIT
+608 
-622 GKPSTFTPVSHT
+622 
-634 HDDRYY
+634 
-640 TESEMNSKLGA
+640 
-651 KAESVVLAANSDL
+651 
-664 NAVKTPGIYSCGGGN
+664 
-679 SIKNKPSGLDAIGL
+679 
-693 IVVHNASGEYY
+693 
-704 TQILTS
+704 
-710 SSDANTYRRTC
+710 
-721 LNDTWSTWTQD
+721 
-732 KYTDTN
+732 
-738 TWRGIQNNLTSD
+738 
-750 STSDSLSAA
+750 
-759 QGKALKTLVDGKAP
+759 
-773 NGHTHTKSQVGLGNV
+773 
-788 DNTADANKS
+788 
-797 VKYATSAG
+797 
-805 SAAKAT
+805 
-811 TADTA
+811 
-816 NALSGFKPRSGQ
+816 
-828 EWGVQTGTFV
+828 
-838 HGECD
+838 
-843 STGGDFAFRRDCPA
+843 
-857 AGQVSMVIDGCFY
+857 
-870 QHEGQYRVLD
+870 
-880 ESDKN
+880 
-885 QFATAGH
+885 GH

-932 IAWPDSGNFN
+932 IAWPDSGNWS

-967 LFAEETGSDNLELIL
+967 LFAEETGNDNLELIL

-1072 WAKAANKPNYS
+1072 WAKAANKPSYS
-1083 WEEITNKPSTFTPAG
+1083 WGEITNKPSTFAPAG

-1158 IDTKLSGKA
+1158 MDTKLSGKA

>member
-1 MANEIVE
+1 MASEMILAKLSQLQGFGEKFIAKMGEVSERVRTLE
-8 ATLAQMTSMGKKLR
+8 AVGA
-22 GLIRELSADVKTLK
+22 
-36 ETGGQAN
+36 QAN
-43 VVERIKVNGRVLT
+43 LIERILVNGDPLSVGENKTVNIPVPTRVNQLENDASYQENVIERIQVNGVTQGITGKTVNVHMPTAVSELTNDENYQTNVLEGVKVNGTAL
-56 PDGDKTVDVPV
+56 TVDAEKNVNVSV
-67 PTKVGELTNDAGYQA
+67 PTKV
-82 NTLEHVQVNGAELPI
+82 
-97 ADKTANVPVPT
+97 
-108 AVSQLTNDSGYQPNV
+108 SQ
-123 LEGIK
+123 
-128 VNGLAQEIDSSKN
+128 
-141 VDISIPTKV
+141 
-150 SELTNDKT
+150 LTNDKT

-183 VSSVPAAADAKE
+183 VSSVPTAADAKE

-242 GKGLSHNDFTDTLL
+242 GKGLSHNDFTDALL

-270 HPSHTAYAEGLY
+270 HPGHTAYAEGLY
-282 KMTVNVLGHVTKAT
+282 KVTVDALGHVTKAVGVT
-296 AVSKEDITVLG
+296 KADITGLG

-315 WASITG
+315 WTSITG
-321 KPTSYPPSEHTHD
+321 KPTSYPPS
-334 DRYYT
+334 
-339 ESELDTKL
+339 
-347 AGKSATGHKHLWA
+347 
-360 DITNKPSTFAPSAHK
+360 
-375 HVKADITDF
+375 
-384 PTSLPASDVSAW
+384 
-396 AKAASKPSYGW
+396 
-407 SEITGKPSTFTPSSH
+407 
-422 THGQYYDSGVSRSA
+422 
-436 NTVLAAPDGKPGGA
+436 
-450 TFRKLGLADIPNAS
+450 
-464 DLINAL
+464 
-470 TSGDASPVDNDF
+470 
-482 IVTQWANHE
+482 
-491 AADASNQNTYV
+491 
-502 RRPMS
+502 
-507 SIWGYIK
+507 
-514 SKADSVYQS
+514 
-523 KGNYAASSHTHT
+523 
-535 KSQIAD
+535 
-541 FPTLGTAAAKN
+541 
-552 VGDFAAASHNHD
+552 
-564 TSYYKKSEIDTKLS
+564 
-578 GVAVSGHTHKKADI
+578 
-592 TDFPTSMPA
+592 
-601 SDVSAWA
+601 
-608 KAATKPSYAWSEIT
+608 
-622 GKPSTFTPVSHT
+622 
-634 HDDRYY
+634 
-640 TESEMNSKLGA
+640 
-651 KAESVVLAANSDL
+651 
-664 NAVKTPGIYSCGGGN
+664 
-679 SIKNKPSGLDAIGL
+679 
-693 IVVHNASGEYY
+693 
-704 TQILTS
+704 
-710 SSDANTYRRTC
+710 
-721 LNDTWSTWTQD
+721 
-732 KYTDTN
+732 
-738 TWRGIQNNLTSD
+738 
-750 STSDSLSAA
+750 
-759 QGKALKTLVDGKAP
+759 
-773 NGHTHTKSQVGLGNV
+773 
-788 DNTADANKS
+788 
-797 VKYATSAG
+797 
-805 SAAKAT
+805 
-811 TADTA
+811 
-816 NALSGFKPRSGQ
+816 
-828 EWGVQTGTFV
+828 
-838 HGECD
+838 
-843 STGGDFAFRRDCPA
+843 
-857 AGQVSMVIDGCFY
+857 
-870 QHEGQYRVLD
+870 
-880 ESDKN
+880 
-885 QFATAGH
+885 GH

-932 IAWPDSGNFN
+932 IAWPDSGNWS

-967 LFAEETGSDNLELIL
+967 LFAEETGNDNLELIL

-1063 SLPASDVKA
+1063 SLPASDVKT
-1072 WAKAANKPNYS
+1072 WAKAANKPSYS
-1083 WEEITNKPSTFTPAG
+1083 WGEITNKPSTFAPAG

-1158 IDTKLSGKA
+1158 MDTKLSGKA

>member
-43 VVERIKVNGRVLT
+43 VLERVKVNGRLLT
-56 PDGDKTVDVPV
+56 PDSNKTVDVTV
-67 PTKVGELTNDAGYQA
+67 PTKVGQLENDASYQENKIETIQVNGTTQSIIGKTVNVHVPTAVGELTNDAGYQ
-82 NTLEHVQVNGAELPI
+82 T
-97 ADKTANVPVPT
+97 
-108 AVSQLTNDSGYQPNV
+108 NV
-123 LEGIK
+123 LEGVK
-128 VNGLAQEIDSSKN
+128 VNGLALEIDKSKN

-150 SELTNDKT
+150 SELTNDKV
-158 YQTKTEVENTVK
+158 YQTKTEVENAVK
-170 TAVAGSKHTSFQK
+170 TAVAESKHLTFQK
-183 VSSVPAAADAKE
+183 VSSVPAVEDASE

-202 NSVTKHY
+202 NPVTKHY
-209 DIYAKIADDAGNF
+209 DIYAKLVDESGNVI
-222 KMELLDDTTVDLSGY
+222 MDQLDDTTVDLSGY
-237 VQKEA
+237 VEKEA
-242 GKGLSHNDFTDTLL
+242 GKGLSHNDFTDALL

-264 KANLYI
+264 KANLYV

-296 AVSKEDITVLG
+296 SVTKGDITALG

-315 WASITG
+315 WAGITD
-321 KPTSYPPSEHTHD
+321 KPATFPPSAHNHDERYYTETETDKLLGGKSDTGHVHDDRYYTETEMDAKLSKKSDTGHTHD

-436 NTVLAAPDGKPGGA
+436 NTVLAAPDGKTGGA

-535 KSQIAD
+535 KSQITD

-564 TSYYKKSEIDTKLS
+564 TSYYKKSEIDAKLS
-578 GVAVSGHTHKKADI
+578 GVAVSRHTHKKADI

-651 KAESVVLAANSDL
+651 KAESIVLAANSDL

-679 SIKNKPSGLDAIGL
+679 SIKNKPNGLDAIGL

-721 LNDTWSTWTQD
+721 LNGTWSTWTQD

-759 QGKALKTLVDGKAP
+759 QGKALKTLVDGKAA

-805 SAAKAT
+805 SASSATKAT
-811 TADTA
+811 SADSAGKLTMGDA
-816 NALSGFKPRSGQ
+816 QTALSG
-828 EWGVQTGTFV
+828 
-838 HGECD
+838 
-843 STGGDFAFRRDCPA
+843 
-857 AGQVSMVIDGCFY
+857 
-870 QHEGQYRVLD
+870 
-880 ESDKN
+880 
-885 QFATAGH
+885 TA
-892 THDDRYYT
+892 
-900 ESEMDAKLA
+900 S
-909 KKADTHSH
+909 
-917 PYLPTAGGNMGGTAM
+917 PTAGLTVNKVYNNGYPTAYGNVITVHGSGSGQIVAGWSGASGAVERLYYRNKRDQSDANWSPWKALAFTDDKPSAAGTADV
-932 IAWPDSGNFN
+932 ANSVD
-942 NKNDGV
+942 
-948 TFPVKRGGL
+948 
-957 SWSGQSDGIQ
+957 WSKVQ
-967 LFAEETGSDNLELIL
+967 N
-982 QFADD
+982 
-987 NSNGLTIRNKSGAAV
+987 
-1002 SRLDANGGFSGSV
+1002 
-1015 AWEKITGKPSTF
+1015 KPSTF
-1027 TPATHSHAW
+1027 IPATHSHAW

-1072 WAKAANKPNYS
+1072 WAKADTKPSYS
-1083 WEEITNKPSTFTPAG
+1083 WGEITNKPSTFTPAG

-1158 IDTKLSGKA
+1158 MDTKLSGKA

-1181 GGTAASVNGFT
+1181 GGTATSVCGFT

-1201 ANSSLT
+1201 AGSSLT